1 MPPVPDDAAV
11 DRPTGT
17 ARHSVM
23 HWLVP
28 WGTAR
33 GLISLALG
41 IVGVAAIVSIMTRIS
56 GLENRPGAAL
66 MVALI
71 LVTLVTMAGG
81 PLAGVGTAVVAVA
94 ASAYYLARPFHSFQ
108 VNSAATEILFLS
120 FVVASVVAAA
130 LVGRL
135 AVARRDAED
144 AMARSTRL
152 QRLTAS
158 LSRARTAEEVYG
170 VVLMEGREA
179 LGADAGM
186 VALPT
191 ADDGQLELVATFGF
205 TPEELAGW
213 ERIDLSHRTP
223 IGDAYALGLP
233 IVLEDGERER
243 RFPDSGG
250 RGAPTAS
257 VPLHTGE
264 RPIGA
269 LGFRFPR
276 GHRFSRADHALV
288 SSLGDHCAQALERA
302 RLYDAE
308 HRSRE
313 ALALLATVGERLA
326 GTLDP
331 DDALRALASL
341 VVPAISDQCVVDLVD
356 NGEIRRL
363 VAAHADPDLQEAART
378 LEGFA
383 PDLASDTPVAVA
395 IRTSTTQ
402 LVPLTQELPESAYR
416 SPEHRAAVVAI
427 DLRSMLST
435 PLVVRGRTIGA
446 LTFGWRRDHAFGAL
460 EIDLAKQIARRVALA
475 LDNARL
481 YDVQRDIAHTL
492 QQSLLPG
499 TLPQPAGIEIAAR
512 YRPSGEGAEVGGDF
526 YDAWPLA
533 DGGFAIAIGD
543 VAGKGPGAAALTAL
557 TRHAMKVAARYESS
571 PGRILEVVNETILAE
586 RSSAEFCTAALAL
599 LHPDDDG
606 YTFTSACAGH
616 APPLVLRAST
626 GAVEEAGTWGTLLGA
641 VPDPQFHDATT
652 HLAEGD
658 VVVCWTDGVT
668 ERRIDGELFGEK
680 RLTDLVASLAGS
692 TAETIA
698 SSIDRAV
705 VAFAPGLP
713 DDDVAILTL
722 RLVAAA
728 VARPLADSM
737 PAPREATGQ

>member
-1 MPPVPDDAAV
+1 
-11 DRPTGT
+11 
-17 ARHSVM
+17 M

-28 WGTAR
+28 WGPSRA
-33 GLISLALG
+33 LIAAALG
-41 IVGVAAIVSIMTRIS
+41 IVGVAAVVGIMSHIS
-56 GLENRPGAAL
+56 GLENRPGAA
-66 MVALI
+66 MMGSLI
-71 LVTLVTMAGG
+71 LVTVITMTGG
-81 PLAGVGTAVVAVA
+81 PLAGVATAVFAVG
-94 ASAYYLARPFHSFQ
+94 ASAYYLARPFHSFRVDSTATQ
-108 VNSAATEILFLS
+108 ILIVSFIAAS
-120 FVVASVVAAA
+120 VAAA
-130 LVGRL
+130 ILVGRL
-135 AVARRDAED
+135 AVARGDAEE
-144 AMARSTRL
+144 AMVRSERL

-170 VVLMEGREA
+170 VILMEGREA

-186 VALPT
+186 VALPVDDDT
-191 ADDGQLELVATFGF
+191 ALEVVATFGF

-213 ERIDLSHRTP
+213 ERIDLSQRTP
-223 IGDAYALGLP
+223 VGDAYALGMP
-233 IVLEDGERER
+233 IVLEDGEREK
-243 RFPDSGG
+243 RFPGSGG

-269 LGFRFPR
+269 LGFRFAF
-276 GHRFSRADHALV
+276 GHRFSRADQALV

-308 HRSRE
+308 HRARE

-331 DDALRALASL
+331 DDALRTLASL
-341 VVPAISDQCVVDLVD
+341 VVPAISDQCVVDLVE

-363 VAAHADPDLQEAART
+363 VAAHADPELQEAART

-383 PDLASDTPVAVA
+383 PDLDSDTPVAAA
-395 IRTSTTQ
+395 IRTTTTQ
-402 LVPLTQELPESAYR
+402 LVQLTEELPESAYR
-416 SPEHRAAVVAI
+416 SPAHRAAVVAI
-427 DLRSMLST
+427 GLRSMVST

-446 LTFGWRRDHAFGAL
+446 LTFGWRRDRAFSAL
-460 EIDLAKQIARRVALA
+460 DIDLAEQLARRVALA

-499 TLPQPAGIEIAAR
+499 TLPQPPGIEIAAR

-557 TRHAMKVAARYESS
+557 TRHAMKVAARYETLPS
-571 PGRILEVVNETILAE
+571 RILAVVNETILVE
-586 RSSAEFCTAALAL
+586 RSTAEFCTAALAL
-599 LHPDDDG
+599 LRPDDDG

-616 APPLVLRAST
+616 APPLILRAAT
-626 GAVEEAGTWGTLLGA
+626 GAVEVAGTWGTLLGA
-641 VPDPQFHDATT
+641 VADAQFHDATT

-658 VVVCWTDGVT
+658 TVVCWTDGVT
-668 ERRIDGELFGEK
+668 ERRVDGEMFGED
-680 RLTDLVASLAGS
+680 RLTELVASLAGS
-692 TAETIA
+692 TADTIA
-698 SSIDRAV
+698 ARIDDAV

-722 RLVAAA
+722 RLTGATAG
-728 VARPLADSM
+728 RPLADRM
-737 PAPREATGQ
+737 PAPREAAGP